1 MYSQGKC
8 IAKMDLGGKEKICGV
23 GGDFLSSHEHLIQC
37 NRAAT
42 GRGHFNASPLDLQTS
57 FGNRSSV
64 PKQKILIT
72 TSSFFLIARAAV
84 ESNSFCGPLRAGL
97 WSEERMAWIK
107 PSAVWVGYRCGCG
120 RAMSQ
125 IHTTKLVLTLTLTNI
140 HD

>member
-1 MYSQGKC
+1 MYSEGKC

-42 GRGHFNASPLDLQTS
+42 GRGHLDLQTS

-72 TSSFFLIARAAV
+72 TSSFF
-84 ESNSFCGPLRAGL
+84 F
-97 WSEERMAWIK
+97 
-107 PSAVWVGYRCGCG
+107 
-120 RAMSQ
+120 
-125 IHTTKLVLTLTLTNI
+125 
-140 HD
+140 